1 MSARRTGRQPGP
13 STELDDSEQQD
24 ASVSQHDVT
33 GSRSTTPDTNHSESV
48 HEMTAYEKHSYIM
61 NVTKAY
67 LDALPGDERW
77 NPISSCEYSIPTDHV
92 MVRDVGALP
101 MEQAFYWLALG
112 HEVWNHQGKSIG
124 VRDLEQRFCPDPS
137 VDPLWARM
145 VLWKQHPAFEDYEP
159 EDLFVLQPG
168 LDPNLLGTFETL
180 AELC

>member
-1 MSARRTGRQPGP
+1 
-13 STELDDSEQQD
+13 
-24 ASVSQHDVT
+24 
-33 GSRSTTPDTNHSESV
+33 
-48 HEMTAYEKHSYIM
+48 MTAYEKHSYIM

-168 LDPNLLGTFETL
+168 LDPNLLDEAYRDRWRQEASYRAYYDAWRERINFRKSSTDC
-180 AELC
+180 ELHEQGSILNF